1 VALWAVSPYLAYQT
15 GLPHV
20 DARHDLDP
28 RERRQFRRT
37 ARLTWRF
44 FEQVITPGD
53 NWLVPDNYQENRPD
67 PIAHRTSPTNIGLQM
82 MAAVSAWDLGYISSA
97 ACLEQLERTI
107 DTLYKLPR
115 YRGHF
120 FNWYDTQSLV
130 PLAPLY
136 VSTVDSGNLLG
147 YLMTISSTLPE
158 IVQSNP
164 LDAER
169 FRGGLSDALDLLE
182 QDATPAMAGL
192 GRERARDFRADFR
205 RLHAR
210 LERTPSA
217 LGDEKVWLQG
227 ISGDLSV
234 LATRFHDAQERLSA
248 RDSKV
253 RSAASWLDAAAA
265 LVAERQREVLA
276 FEKAPDDV
284 RAAREARAERIQSA
298 LEQFVEGTELDFL
311 FDKERHLF
319 AIGYNVTEGRRDSTF
334 YDALA
339 SEARLAS
346 FLAIAMRHVSQEHWF
361 KLGRLMTPV
370 GRHRALVSWSASMF
384 EYLMP
389 LLVMRTYAHTLLDE
403 TYEAVVSRHIEYARS
418 LGVPWGIS
426 ESAYNLQDTGAN
438 YQYRAFGVPGIG
450 LKRGLADDLV
460 IAPYASILAAAIRPK
475 DVLENLSYLES
486 EGALG
491 PMGFYEAID
500 YTKDR
505 LEPGERKA
513 IVRPTWRTITA

>member
-1 VALWAVSPYLAYQT
+1 
-15 GLPHV
+15 
-20 DARHDLDP
+20 
-28 RERRQFRRT
+28 
-37 ARLTWRF
+37 
-44 FEQVITPGD
+44 
-53 NWLVPDNYQENRPD
+53 
-67 PIAHRTSPTNIGLQM
+67 
-82 MAAVSAWDLGYISSA
+82 
-97 ACLEQLERTI
+97 
-107 DTLYKLPR
+107 
-115 YRGHF
+115 
-120 FNWYDTQSLV
+120 
-130 PLAPLY
+130 
-136 VSTVDSGNLLG
+136 
-147 YLMTISSTLPE
+147 MTISSTLPE
-158 IVQSNP
+158 IVQSSP

-169 FRGGLSDALDLLE
+169 FRDGLSDALDLFE
-182 QDATPAMAGL
+182 QDGTPAMAGL

-217 LGDEKVWLQG
+217 LGDEKAWLQG
-227 ISGDLSV
+227 ISGDLTV
-234 LATRFHDAQERLSA
+234 LATRFHDAQERLPA

-253 RSAASWLDAAAA
+253 RAAAGWLDAAAA
-265 LVAERQREVLA
+265 LVADRQREVQA
-276 FEKAPDDV
+276 FEKAPYDV

-298 LEQFVEGTELDFL
+298 LEQFVDGTELDFL

-460 IAPYASILAAAIRPK
+460 IAPYASILAAAIKPK

-513 IVRPTWRTITA
+513 IVKTYMAHHHGMSLVALNNCVNANVMQSRFHADPRVQASELLLQERSPHSCRSIARPKHKIEDVCGGCLVCAHHAAHRDAARHLLSNSSMNVMPANAGRIHAVEDIALPAGEKIDLDGWAASATSATSRAESSS